1 MNRSGCLLALAMT
14 AVGCAQSVAA
24 TTRATTATATPR
36 TVLVELFTSQGCSS
50 CPAADEFVHALPALG
65 LPRARVVP
73 LTFHVDYWND
83 LGWKDPFSSSAF
95 TQRQQRYAEGGF
107 LRAPD
112 GHEGLTGLYTPQMIV
127 DGAVHFSGRS
137 RDLAFAEIRRAA
149 EAAPAL
155 DLQTDVAVEGDRA
168 DVTLRVT
175 ARPGARREAWAA
187 YVAVAAREAHTQV
200 TRGENG
206 GATLLEAAVVRAL
219 SPSVAVSLA
228 PGAPPLHVTVTRPS
242 DLPWSAVELAA
253 VVQSPKTLHVAAA
266 QSVMLPTEP
275 GRGERK

>member
-1 MNRSGCLLALAMT
+1 MSRSVGLLALA
-14 AVGCAQSVAA
+14 AIGIGCAQSVAA
-24 TTRATTATATPR
+24 TTSAATPR

-83 LGWKDPFSSSAF
+83 LGWKDPFSSPAF
-95 TQRQQRYAEGGF
+95 TQRQQRYADGGF

-112 GHEGLTGLYTPQMIV
+112 GHEGLSGLYTPQMIV

-137 RDLAFAEIRRAA
+137 RELAFAEIRRAA
-149 EAAPAL
+149 EAVPVL
-155 DLQTDVAVEGDRA
+155 DLQADAVLDGDRA

-175 ARPGARREAWAA
+175 PRPGARREAWAA
-187 YVAVAAREAHTQV
+187 YVAVAAREARTQV

-206 GATLLEAAVVRAL
+206 GQTLLEAAVVRAL
-219 SPSVAVSLA
+219 SPPVAVT
-228 PGAPPLHVTVTRPS
+228 PGAPPLRVTVTM
-242 DLPWSAVELAA
+242 AF
-253 VVQSPKTLHVAAA
+253 
-266 QSVMLPTEP
+266 
-275 GRGERK
+275 

>member
-1 MNRSGCLLALAMT
+1 VNRYLAAILLAVTGA
-14 AVGCAQSVAA
+14 GCAQSVAA
-24 TTRATTATATPR
+24 TTSTNTSTPR

-50 CPAADEFVHALPALG
+50 CPAADEFVHALPTLG

-83 LGWKDPFSSSAF
+83 LGWKDPFSSPAF

-137 RDLAFAEIRRAA
+137 RELAFAEIRRAA
-149 EAAPAL
+149 EAAPVL
-155 DLQTDVAVEGDRA
+155 DLRADAVVDGDRA

-175 ARPGARREAWAA
+175 LRPGARREAWSA
-187 YVAVAAREAHTQV
+187 YVVVAAREARTQV

-206 GATLLEAAVVRAL
+206 GETLLEAAVVRAL
-219 SPSVAVSLA
+219 SAPLTVTFA
-228 PGAPPLHVTVTRPS
+228 PGALPLRVTVTRPS

-253 VVQSPKTLHVAAA
+253 VVQSPTTLHVAAA
-266 QSVMLPTEP
+266 QSVMLPREP
-275 GRGERK
+275 GRGEQK